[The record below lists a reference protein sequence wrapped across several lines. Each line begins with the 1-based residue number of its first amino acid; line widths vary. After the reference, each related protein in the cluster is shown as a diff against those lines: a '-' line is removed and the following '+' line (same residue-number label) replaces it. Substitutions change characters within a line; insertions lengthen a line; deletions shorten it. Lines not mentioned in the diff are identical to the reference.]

1 MSSLLWAGVEVEE
14 EEGFVD
20 PLMFSTV
27 EDLVFVVVLVVS
39 LCGGFYG

>member
-1 MSSLLWAGVEVEE
+1 MWAGEVEE
-14 EEGFVD
+14 EEVEEGFVD

-27 EDLVFVVVLVVS
+27 EDMVLVVVLVVS